1 MNGKD
6 IKFAKEFSFTLKLEE
21 LPEGFKVNQELR
33 YRVLGDSIILELEKT
48 AVPAEIVEPVKDVQ
62 NNLAVYSGRSIL
74 RLDLINKEKR
84 TLVVTLLCFYQ
95 QIDFENFVIV
105 VDQAI
110 HSELRKRKIEVDG
123 AVSWI
128 KKQIIFA
135 DHYVFALGENK
146 KKSELLLL
154 GKDIEILV
162 AETPQGYLHIVEIRN
177 NRGNF
182 NEGIISL
189 ITGNISIE
197 DRITEKAAIT
207 AEFKDRYNKLIR
219 DNAELINLWRI
230 YDSLE
235 MEAIKQDA
243 LSMGYAKYR
252 SYKRNGDQLCFSLD
266 GCYVEP
272 DFLRSDMYYVAIPV
286 AEFNQEAPLDY
297 DPRKAAITGTEYDP
311 TCIHTAEFRILE
323 DARDDFRKI
332 PAQGYLLP
340 SISGSVIQSKRRKIA
355 LENILSGKN
364 QLSGLNVL
372 LQSGEVVGVVESHRS
387 AITGSLERYIFE
399 GKKGRH
405 FLDRQK
411 KAIDVAINTPD
422 IALIQG
428 PPGTGKTLVIRSIVQ
443 RINELENGQAKILVT
458 STQHD
463 AVDNAIKNMTY
474 GGVPVNRAISK
485 LRNKSGNL
493 PIYQWIDG
501 MIESCDSWLTA
512 HAEKDTDPFSQL
524 NQILDS
530 MHLLGIS
537 FDRES
542 VVSFKDG
549 CIQVN
554 AFGMDNTCYY
564 RIQSE
569 WNAYKELELDV
580 AVEEK
585 LEVAFELP
593 NCSTADFS
601 WENVA
606 DFMRVDGNNAI
617 FCRKPSPIERN
628 NIYTLCQKPQAIVRQ
643 MSADRRTSYKNTL
656 RIWREWVDFV
666 LSSTCLRNPGQ
677 KSLAIKPYFIASE
690 ADKKRILELSDMLFE
705 EADENNRTAF
715 LLPTEWINYREV
727 DDSRVLRRLL
737 NFGDSFDEVDE
748 DDLKNYRL
756 SVLPVTQ
763 TDVGSIQRLMK
774 LISLQ
779 RSVLMMEW
787 QSEQQ
792 TKCPICQEDNIHRTA
807 QNSWKCDNLSCGVEW
822 GKTRCTTKC
831 KEWFYWIQPG
841 SDMVKKL
848 RFQDVQCDTPC
859 EAIQMHENIFD
870 RYVITDFE
878 IEPDEGSGNVKI
890 YPICPICGGR
900 RKR

>member
-1 MNGKD
+1 MSVRLYDLGVECVEHQREKIKMFAWPIAAWKCYIPNSLSPD
-6 IKFAKEFSFTLKLEE
+6 I
-21 LPEGFKVNQELR
+21 N
-33 YRVLGDSIILELEKT
+33 ILEKMVLML
-48 AVPAEIVEPVKDVQ
+48 VSRCLAETKGDIR
-62 NNLAVYSGRSIL
+62 AIL
-74 RLDLINKEKR
+74 CD
-84 TLVVTLLCFYQ
+84 
-95 QIDFENFVIV
+95 QIGMN
-105 VDQAI
+105 
-110 HSELRKRKIEVDG
+110 SELVKNVIDTCIEKYMDKRHSKLVLNENAKKLLASVNDG
-123 AVSWI
+123 
-128 KKQIIFA
+128 
-135 DHYVFALGENK
+135 
-146 KKSELLLL
+146 
-154 GKDIEILV
+154 
-162 AETPQGYLHIVEIRN
+162 
-177 NRGNF
+177 
-182 NEGIISL
+182 ISL
-189 ITGNISIE
+189 
-197 DRITEKAAIT
+197 KA
-207 AEFKDRYNKLIR
+207 D
-219 DNAELINLWRI
+219 
-230 YDSLE
+230 
-235 MEAIKQDA
+235 
-243 LSMGYAKYR
+243 
-252 SYKRNGDQLCFSLD
+252 
-266 GCYVEP
+266 
-272 DFLRSDMYYVAIPV
+272 
-286 AEFNQEAPLDY
+286 
-297 DPRKAAITGTEYDP
+297 
-311 TCIHTAEFRILE
+311 
-323 DARDDFRKI
+323 
-332 PAQGYLLP
+332 
-340 SISGSVIQSKRRKIA
+340 
-355 LENILSGKN
+355 
-364 QLSGLNVL
+364 
-372 LQSGEVVGVVESHRS
+372 
-387 AITGSLERYIFE
+387 
-399 GKKGRH
+399 
-405 FLDRQK
+405 
-411 KAIDVAINTPD
+411 
-422 IALIQG
+422 
-428 PPGTGKTLVIRSIVQ
+428 
-443 RINELENGQAKILVT
+443 
-458 STQHD
+458 
-463 AVDNAIKNMTY
+463 
-474 GGVPVNRAISK
+474 
-485 LRNKSGNL
+485 
-493 PIYQWIDG
+493 
-501 MIESCDSWLTA
+501 
-512 HAEKDTDPFSQL
+512 
-524 NQILDS
+524 
-530 MHLLGIS
+530 
-537 FDRES
+537 
-542 VVSFKDG
+542 
-549 CIQVN
+549 
-554 AFGMDNTCYY
+554 
-564 RIQSE
+564 
-569 WNAYKELELDV
+569 KELELDV

-859 EAIQMHENIFD
+859 EAI
-870 RYVITDFE
+870 
-878 IEPDEGSGNVKI
+878 
-890 YPICPICGGR
+890 
-900 RKR
+900 

>member
-1 MNGKD
+1 MKISLISSGNIRD
-6 IKFAKEFSFTLKLEE
+6 LELKNQKIE
-21 LPEGFKVNQELR
+21 LSSLR
-33 YRVLGDSIILELEKT
+33 GILELTLGPEET
-48 AVPAEIVEPVKDVQ
+48 AH
-62 NNLAVYSGRSIL
+62 
-74 RLDLINKEKR
+74 
-84 TLVVTLLCFYQ
+84 
-95 QIDFENFVIV
+95 IV
-105 VDQAI
+105 VNN
-110 HSELRKRKIEVDG
+110 SEEENLSEGTHQFYSVFNNEKKC
-123 AVSWI
+123 AVR
-128 KKQIIFA
+128 
-135 DHYVFALGENK
+135 
-146 KKSELLLL
+146 
-154 GKDIEILV
+154 
-162 AETPQGYLHIVEIRN
+162 IR
-177 NRGNF
+177 
-182 NEGIISL
+182 
-189 ITGNISIE
+189 
-197 DRITEKAAIT
+197 
-207 AEFKDRYNKLIR
+207 
-219 DNAELINLWRI
+219 
-230 YDSLE
+230 
-235 MEAIKQDA
+235 
-243 LSMGYAKYR
+243 
-252 SYKRNGDQLCFSLD
+252 
-266 GCYVEP
+266 
-272 DFLRSDMYYVAIPV
+272 
-286 AEFNQEAPLDY
+286 
-297 DPRKAAITGTEYDP
+297 
-311 TCIHTAEFRILE
+311 
-323 DARDDFRKI
+323 
-332 PAQGYLLP
+332 
-340 SISGSVIQSKRRKIA
+340 SISGGRVVSVQYTLYQPFGAKIEEHSIGNLMHFTESASSVVGEGCSLEDVFFQAFDSGRITLLSIVQPLTGYDNLNLINNLQSTISQKVRAICSSPKQGTRVEELVQDVSLVKRINTNA
-355 LENILSGKN
+355 LSHLSSHTEHWKART
-364 QLSGLNVL
+364 LSGLIPKRLRADIIEDEINIYENLFFKMAIDDISDYVTAEILSLQKSMEKNSIAIDWERYGNVINDYRRGELIAKLTRGKDASFLNEENHQFAEILDEWMKISRIL
-372 LQSGEVVGVVESHRS
+372 LTIKSSAFYQSIDRNKHISKSIHLTNILKNDQRYKALYDMWCLVQREKQQNKETKG
-387 AITGSLERYIFE
+387 ITGDVGQTPSVFYANYTCAA
-399 GKKGRH
+399 
-405 FLDRQK
+405 FL
-411 KAIDVAINTPD
+411 
-422 IALIQG
+422 
-428 PPGTGKTLVIRSIVQ
+428 
-443 RINELENGQAKILVT
+443 
-458 STQHD
+458 
-463 AVDNAIKNMTY
+463 Y
-474 GGVPVNRAISK
+474 
-485 LRNKSGNL
+485 
-493 PIYQWIDG
+493 
-501 MIESCDSWLTA
+501 
-512 HAEKDTDPFSQL
+512 
-524 NQILDS
+524 S

-848 RFQDVQCDTPC
+848 RFKCMKTSLIVMSSRTLKLSRTRGA
-859 EAIQMHENIFD
+859 EM
-870 RYVITDFE
+870 
-878 IEPDEGSGNVKI
+878 
-890 YPICPICGGR
+890 
-900 RKR
+900 

>member
-1 MNGKD
+1 MH
-6 IKFAKEFSFTLKLEE
+6 FTESASSVVGEGCSLEDVFFQAFDSGRITLLSIVQPLTGYDNLNLINNLQSTISQKVRAICSSPKQGTRVEE
-21 LPEGFKVNQELR
+21 LVQDVSL
-33 YRVLGDSIILELEKT
+33 
-48 AVPAEIVEPVKDVQ
+48 VK
-62 NNLAVYSGRSIL
+62 R
-74 RLDLINKEKR
+74 IN
-84 TLVVTLLCFYQ
+84 T
-95 QIDFENFVIV
+95 N
-105 VDQAI
+105 
-110 HSELRKRKIEVDG
+110 
-123 AVSWI
+123 
-128 KKQIIFA
+128 
-135 DHYVFALGENK
+135 
-146 KKSELLLL
+146 
-154 GKDIEILV
+154 
-162 AETPQGYLHIVEIRN
+162 
-177 NRGNF
+177 
-182 NEGIISL
+182 
-189 ITGNISIE
+189 
-197 DRITEKAAIT
+197 
-207 AEFKDRYNKLIR
+207 
-219 DNAELINLWRI
+219 
-230 YDSLE
+230 
-235 MEAIKQDA
+235 A
-243 LSMGYAKYR
+243 LSHL
-252 SYKRNGDQLCFSLD
+252 SSHT
-266 GCYVEP
+266 EHW
-272 DFLRSDMYYVAIPV
+272 
-286 AEFNQEAPLDY
+286 
-297 DPRKAAITGTEYDP
+297 KART
-311 TCIHTAEFRILE
+311 
-323 DARDDFRKI
+323 
-332 PAQGYLLP
+332 
-340 SISGSVIQSKRRKIA
+340 
-355 LENILSGKN
+355 
-364 QLSGLNVL
+364 LSGLIPKRLRADIIEDEINIYENLFFKMAIDDISDYVTAEILSLQKSMEKNSIAIDWERYGNVINDYRRGELIAKLTRGKDASFLNEENHQFAEILDEWMKISRIL
-372 LQSGEVVGVVESHRS
+372 LTIKSSAFYQSIDRNKHISKSIHLTNILKNDQRYKALYDMWCLVQREKQQNKETKG
-387 AITGSLERYIFE
+387 ITGDVGQTPSVFYANYTCAA
-399 GKKGRH
+399 
-405 FLDRQK
+405 FL
-411 KAIDVAINTPD
+411 
-422 IALIQG
+422 
-428 PPGTGKTLVIRSIVQ
+428 
-443 RINELENGQAKILVT
+443 
-458 STQHD
+458 
-463 AVDNAIKNMTY
+463 Y
-474 GGVPVNRAISK
+474 
-485 LRNKSGNL
+485 
-493 PIYQWIDG
+493 
-501 MIESCDSWLTA
+501 
-512 HAEKDTDPFSQL
+512 
-524 NQILDS
+524 S

>member
-1 MNGKD
+1 MTPPVYSQVNAATCQQAANRNINPTMNGFNDVYDYVIIDEAARSNPLDLLIPMSMGK
-6 IKFAKEFSFTLKLEE
+6 
-21 LPEGFKVNQELR
+21 R
-33 YRVLGDSIILELEKT
+33 IILVGDHKQLPHLVERDIVERVVEKT
-48 AVPAEIVEPVKDVQ
+48 KDNSAIAVLKESLFMRLFYKVREADATAGTQRTCVLNEQFRMHSSICNLINTFYQEEHLKTACADEDKLHALGLYDNKPLAWIDLPAGDQFPYEKPDRSKSRPDEVKAVIDELKKILPRNRDYEIGVTTFYAKQAALIRTAVDDEFFKMAIDDISDYVTAEILSLQKSMEKNSIAIDWERYGNVINDYRRGELIAKLTRGKDASFLNEENHQFAEILDEWMKISRILLTIKSSAFYQSIDRNKHISKSIHLTNILKNDQRYKALYDMWCLVQ
-62 NNLAVYSGRSIL
+62 REKQQ
-74 RLDLINKEKR
+74 NKETK
-84 TLVVTLLCFYQ
+84 
-95 QIDFENFVIV
+95 
-105 VDQAI
+105 
-110 HSELRKRKIEVDG
+110 G
-123 AVSWI
+123 
-128 KKQIIFA
+128 
-135 DHYVFALGENK
+135 
-146 KKSELLLL
+146 
-154 GKDIEILV
+154 
-162 AETPQGYLHIVEIRN
+162 
-177 NRGNF
+177 
-182 NEGIISL
+182 
-189 ITGNISIE
+189 ITGDVGQTPSVFYANY
-197 DRITEKAAIT
+197 TCAA
-207 AEFKDRYNKLIR
+207 
-219 DNAELINLWRI
+219 
-230 YDSLE
+230 
-235 MEAIKQDA
+235 
-243 LSMGYAKYR
+243 
-252 SYKRNGDQLCFSLD
+252 
-266 GCYVEP
+266 
-272 DFLRSDMYYVAIPV
+272 FLY
-286 AEFNQEAPLDY
+286 
-297 DPRKAAITGTEYDP
+297 
-311 TCIHTAEFRILE
+311 
-323 DARDDFRKI
+323 
-332 PAQGYLLP
+332 
-340 SISGSVIQSKRRKIA
+340 
-355 LENILSGKN
+355 
-364 QLSGLNVL
+364 
-372 LQSGEVVGVVESHRS
+372 
-387 AITGSLERYIFE
+387 
-399 GKKGRH
+399 
-405 FLDRQK
+405 
-411 KAIDVAINTPD
+411 
-422 IALIQG
+422 
-428 PPGTGKTLVIRSIVQ
+428 
-443 RINELENGQAKILVT
+443 
-458 STQHD
+458 
-463 AVDNAIKNMTY
+463 
-474 GGVPVNRAISK
+474 
-485 LRNKSGNL
+485 
-493 PIYQWIDG
+493 
-501 MIESCDSWLTA
+501 
-512 HAEKDTDPFSQL
+512 
-524 NQILDS
+524 S

>member
-1 MNGKD
+1 MKISLISSGNIRD
-6 IKFAKEFSFTLKLEE
+6 LELKNQKIE
-21 LPEGFKVNQELR
+21 LSSLR
-33 YRVLGDSIILELEKT
+33 GILELTLGPEET
-48 AVPAEIVEPVKDVQ
+48 AH
-62 NNLAVYSGRSIL
+62 
-74 RLDLINKEKR
+74 
-84 TLVVTLLCFYQ
+84 
-95 QIDFENFVIV
+95 IV
-105 VDQAI
+105 VNN
-110 HSELRKRKIEVDG
+110 SEEENLSEGTHQFYSVFNNEKKC
-123 AVSWI
+123 AVR
-128 KKQIIFA
+128 
-135 DHYVFALGENK
+135 
-146 KKSELLLL
+146 
-154 GKDIEILV
+154 
-162 AETPQGYLHIVEIRN
+162 IR
-177 NRGNF
+177 
-182 NEGIISL
+182 
-189 ITGNISIE
+189 
-197 DRITEKAAIT
+197 
-207 AEFKDRYNKLIR
+207 
-219 DNAELINLWRI
+219 
-230 YDSLE
+230 
-235 MEAIKQDA
+235 
-243 LSMGYAKYR
+243 
-252 SYKRNGDQLCFSLD
+252 
-266 GCYVEP
+266 
-272 DFLRSDMYYVAIPV
+272 
-286 AEFNQEAPLDY
+286 
-297 DPRKAAITGTEYDP
+297 
-311 TCIHTAEFRILE
+311 
-323 DARDDFRKI
+323 
-332 PAQGYLLP
+332 
-340 SISGSVIQSKRRKIA
+340 SISGGRVVSVQYTLYQPFGAKIEEHSIGNLMHFTESASSVVGEGCSLEDVFFQAFDSGRITLLSIVQPLTGYDNLNLINNLQSTISQKVRAICSSPKQGTRVEELVQDVSLVKRINTNA
-355 LENILSGKN
+355 LSHLSSHTEHWKART
-364 QLSGLNVL
+364 LSGLIPKRLRADIIEDEINIYENLFFKMAIDDISDYVTAEILSLQKSMEKNSIAIDWERYGNVINDYRRGELIAKLTRGKDASFLNEENHQFAEILDEWMKISRIL
-372 LQSGEVVGVVESHRS
+372 LTIKSSAFYQSIDRNKHISKSIHLTNILKNDQRYKALYDMWCLVQREKQQNKETKG
-387 AITGSLERYIFE
+387 ITGDVGQTPSVFYANYTCAA
-399 GKKGRH
+399 
-405 FLDRQK
+405 FL
-411 KAIDVAINTPD
+411 
-422 IALIQG
+422 
-428 PPGTGKTLVIRSIVQ
+428 
-443 RINELENGQAKILVT
+443 
-458 STQHD
+458 
-463 AVDNAIKNMTY
+463 Y
-474 GGVPVNRAISK
+474 
-485 LRNKSGNL
+485 
-493 PIYQWIDG
+493 
-501 MIESCDSWLTA
+501 
-512 HAEKDTDPFSQL
+512 
-524 NQILDS
+524 S

-606 DFMRVDGNNAI
+606 DFMSDDGNNAI
-617 FCRKPSPIERN
+617 FCKKPSPIERN